1 MQKSEIIGAFHLRYL
16 FFLVRHD
23 TCEQHPGF
31 LVSSFSDMAAILEN
45 DRTLR
50 TRFVTYESEGQ
61 ARVCLALLSNL
72 LLFPTSYKKSHFQN
86 EGRCKIFLNLICMR
100 I

>member
-1 MQKSEIIGAFHLRYL
+1 
-16 FFLVRHD
+16 
-23 TCEQHPGF
+23 
-31 LVSSFSDMAAILEN
+31 MAAILEN